1 MCTCA
6 GAVCMHGVY
15 MLSACMHVLCVHV
28 SERTCMYVCL
38 HAHTSIFPPHQF
50 TFLAACS
57 ACSWY
62 LDFLPGKVRISSSSP
77 SSSSCVVLHCSAC
90 QQFTQPLPH
99 STVVYTGYSLS
110 HTSQHSTVV
119 SPHRIRPLPQQSTQ
133 ATAFP
138 THRSIPLWL
147 VHTGYSLYHTAQYST
162 EASPHTLQHTGP
174 PATAFTTFHCG

>member
-1 MCTCA
+1 MCVCVCVCVCVHACSMGGGACVMCTCA

-119 SPHRIRPLPQQSTQ
+119 SPHRIRPLPHSSL
-133 ATAFP
+133 
-138 THRSIPLWL
+138 HR
-147 VHTGYSLYHTAQYST
+147 
-162 EASPHTLQHTGP
+162 LQPFQHI
-174 PATAFTTFHCG
+174 AAFHCG